1 MTHGLRKC
9 AMPTGFHLVSSPFL
23 FAQNVVV
30 TAGLA
35 CALRRV
41 ADNGT
46 ACAVACAAILT
57 KEVAEIFV
65 EAGTGAASDGAAAL
79 VGALLVAAWLGR
91 SCPAGGAKMPA
102 RTSRA
107 AGSRA
112 ARRGARVG
120 PPDELLR
127 G

>member
-46 ACAVACAAILT
+46 ACAVACAAILI

-79 VGALLVAAWLGR
+79 VGALVAAWLGR

-107 AGSRA
+107 RRAPRSSCGS
-112 ARRGARVG
+112 AR
-120 PPDELLR
+120 
-127 G
+127 

>member
-1 MTHGLRKC
+1 
-9 AMPTGFHLVSSPFL
+9 MPAGFHLVSSPFL

-65 EAGTGAASDGAAAL
+65 EAGTGAASDGAAETPEP
-79 VGALLVAAWLGR
+79 R
-91 SCPAGGAKMPA
+91 PP
-102 RTSRA
+102 SRD
-107 AGSRA
+107 
-112 ARRGARVG
+112 ARRPPELPPPPTAADLAIDRARRAQR
-120 PPDELLR
+120 DELRWVTDLSLIHI
-127 G
+127 

>member
-1 MTHGLRKC
+1 
-9 AMPTGFHLVSSPFL
+9 MPTGFHLVSSPFL

-30 TAGLA
+30 TACLA

-46 ACAVACAAILT
+46 ACAVACAAILI

-79 VGALLVAAWLGR
+79 VGALFAAWLGR

-102 RTSRA
+102 RTSRTSA
-107 AGSRA
+107 PRSSCGS
-112 ARRGARVG
+112 AR
-120 PPDELLR
+120 
-127 G
+127 